1 MLRQELDAILMSEDV
16 EASLRAH
23 WGEIADSIPE
33 LGALAMEDG
42 AGRHK
47 DNVEHTIL
55 VTARTPA
62 RLRVRLLGLFH
73 DVGKPPTRVLED
85 DGTVT
90 FHLHESVGE
99 KITKDVLG
107 RLGYPKDIAGG
118 VSRLV
123 GLSGTTKGSELW
135 SDSAV
140 RRFVKNTGGLLDDL
154 FDFVAVDV
162 TSKHLWKHEAVAR
175 EVAGLRAHVVAV
187 AALDTKRAWR
197 PVVSGD
203 EIMARYALSPGK
215 SVGQA
220 LGALTTAQKAAEGRG
235 EDFSQDSAWTLLDTI
250 FGDVASG

>member
-1 MLRQELDAILMSEDV
+1 MERQELDSILMSEDV
-16 EASLRAH
+16 EARLRAS
-23 WGEIADSIPE
+23 WGEIAEAIPE

-55 VTARTPA
+55 VTARCPA
-62 RLRVRLLGLFH
+62 RLRVRLVGLFH

-90 FHLHESVGE
+90 FYFHEREGE
-99 KITKDVLG
+99 KITKDVLT
-107 RLGYPKDIAGG
+107 RLGYPKDIVGG

-123 GLSGTTKGSELW
+123 GLSGTTKASELW

-140 RRFVKNTGGLLDDL
+140 RRFVKNTGSLLDDL

-162 TSKHLWKHEAVAR
+162 TSRHLWKHEAVAQ

-187 AALDTKRAWR
+187 AALDERRAWR

-203 EIMARYALSPGK
+203 EIMAHYKLGPGK
-215 SVGQA
+215 AVGQGIRE
-220 LGALTTAQKAAEGRG
+220 LSGAQKAAEAKGD
-235 EDFSQDSAWTLLDTI
+235 DFTQEQAWALLDNV
-250 FGDVASG
+250 FSVG